1 MKFLNSIAE
10 CCTNCLKHFQNEY
23 KLIKEPGHGELTG
36 SVTGLGLIELPE
48 NSQIIFENIMVPRNL
63 LYDVLIRYQVNY
75 IPLSH
80 FEETAHFFLFLTQFI
95 FNMIF
100 LMPH

>member
-1 MKFLNSIAE
+1 MLYKLF
-10 CCTNCLKHFQNEY
+10 KYFQNEY

-63 LYDVLIRYQVNY
+63 LYEVLIRYQVNY
-75 IPLSH
+75 FRCHILKP
-80 FEETAHFFLFLTQFI
+80 QC
-95 FNMIF
+95 IF
-100 LMPH
+100 L